1 MINTVAV
8 LQMDWAHLFR
18 LCTSSLKL
26 SAVCFMVLLLSLFQ
40 NKSSVMHIIT
50 FETDADICLTM
61 YCQIPYP
68 LIFSEYCLPL
78 SVAISRLE
86 LFSTIGLS
94 LFMRVY
100 SVSFAS
106 SFFGHSSLHIFSFDN
121 ECAGAFQ
128 NIIISCSCIGVKC
141 IGMRLES

>member
-50 FETDADICLTM
+50 FETDADICLTIR
-61 YCQIPYP
+61 CQVSYS
-68 LIFSEYCLPL
+68 LIFNEYCLPR
-78 SVAISRLE
+78 SVDISRLE
-86 LFSTIGLS
+86 LLSIIGLS
-94 LFMRVY
+94 LLIRVY
-100 SVSFAS
+100 RVSFAS
-106 SFFGHSSLHIFSFDN
+106 SFFGHSSVHILSFDN

-128 NIIISCSCIGVKC
+128 NIIISCCCIGVKC
-141 IGMRLES
+141 IGLWLES